1 MTLRVRRSCL
11 AGALLWGVLALPA
24 LRHPLES
31 SMTVQMLV
39 QIPLLVAI
47 GWWLA
52 GALPRRAALRLGDW
66 NAGGVTGLVLASMVA
81 LLWMLPRAL
90 DAAVDIRWVA
100 AAKFASVPLLIGLP
114 LGLSWPRMGFVVRGV
129 FFMEFVATCFRL
141 GWLYLA
147 SPDRLCS
154 NYLLDDQQ
162 QLGRFLLVIG
172 AEVLLLLMAKLLFG
186 RFRLD
191 EATHDAAAPPAGAP
205 HTAPH
210 LPGEPTSRGR

>member
-1 MTLRVRRSCL
+1 MH
-11 AGALLWGVLALPA
+11 PA
-24 LRHPLES
+24 LRRGALALLACALLAAPPLRPLLEA
-31 SMTVQMLV
+31 SMTLQMLM

-52 GALPRRAALRLGDW
+52 GALPRRAADAVADW
-66 NAGGVTGLVLASMVA
+66 NTGGVTGLVLASMVA

-100 AAKFASVPLLIGLP
+100 AAKFVSVPLLIGLP

-162 QLGRFLLVIG
+162 RLGRLLLVIG

-186 RFRLD
+186 RFRFD
-191 EATHDAAAPPAGAP
+191 DGAHEAPAPPAGAP

-210 LPGEPTSRGR
+210 LPGKPTRRGH